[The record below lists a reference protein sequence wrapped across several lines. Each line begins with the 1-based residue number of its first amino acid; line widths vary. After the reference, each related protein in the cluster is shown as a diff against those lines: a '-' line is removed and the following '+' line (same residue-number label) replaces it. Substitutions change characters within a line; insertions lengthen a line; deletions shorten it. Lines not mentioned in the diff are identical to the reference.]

1 MCFAAD
7 RTVLRI
13 DASGTDRRAPA
24 APTEGYENGSTVVA
38 LIDPSYDRLT
48 TDNAAVL
55 LIDHQIGPLWELEF
69 ADTRRRVVDL
79 ASAARRFHLP
89 TIISAIGIE
98 NLGPIIPELTA
109 AFEEAPHIV
118 RSVVNAWDDPRVRSV
133 IEETGRKK
141 LIIAG
146 SAAHVGVALCAKS
159 AVDAGYDVYAPI
171 DASAQFS
178 HAASSWLSRAGVI
191 VTTVSLLTREIDGA
205 HARRKRVGHATGGP
219 VRV

>member
-13 DASGTDRRAPA
+13 DASGTERRAPA
-24 APTEGYENGSTVVA
+24 APASAHENGSTVVA

-48 TDNAAVL
+48 TDNACVL

-69 ADTRRRVVDL
+69 AETRRRVVEL
-79 ASAARRFHLP
+79 ARAARRLHLP

-98 NLGPIIPELTA
+98 NLGPVIPELTA

-118 RSVVNAWDDPRVRSV
+118 RSVVNAWDDPRVRRV
-133 IEETGRKK
+133 VEETGRKK
-141 LIIAG
+141 LIVAG
-146 SAAHVGVALCAKS
+146 SAASVGVALCAKS
-159 AVDAGYDVYAPI
+159 AMDAGYDVYAPI

-191 VTTVSLLTREIDGA
+191 VTTVSLLTREIEGA
-205 HARRKRVGHATGGP
+205 HARRKRIGHAA
-219 VRV
+219 RV